1 MMVLG
6 LIQRVIV
13 FKTDIFSA
21 ENYPYPLQNFNQPG
35 CINLGNRPKN
45 K

>member
-21 ENYPYPLQNFNQPG
+21 ENYPYFYPYKILTT
-35 CINLGNRPKN
+35 
-45 K
+45 